1 MNIKMLYHI
10 YEIRRKKKMSTD
22 RLAKLS
28 GVGKTTINDIEN
40 YRHDPTVK
48 TLCMLAEALETVPES
63 LYSYRIE

>member
-1 MNIKMLYHI
+1 
-10 YEIRRKKKMSTD
+10 MSTD